1 MLRHNRSWI
10 LFLIFVLLALA
21 AYCFR
26 HEFCLWARELYDRI
40 VPEIGNCWDL
50 SGVVVA
56 ILLILV
62 AVLAVVLIWTFLGD
76 YLQEVFDR
84 ITAAD
89 TIA

>member
-1 MLRHNRSWI
+1 MKKLFNR
-10 LFLIFVLLALA
+10 FAAALTCKA
-21 AYCFR
+21 FQ
-26 HEFCLWARELYDRI
+26 ARQEAGEA
-40 VPEIGNCWDL
+40 VA
-50 SGVVVA
+50 VA

>member
-1 MLRHNRSWI
+1 MKKLFNRFAAALTCKAFQARQEAGEAVAELKRDERGLSGAE
-10 LFLIFVLLALA
+10 FGLLAM
-21 AYCFR
+21 
-26 HEFCLWARELYDRI
+26 
-40 VPEIGNCWDL
+40 VM
-50 SGVVVA
+50 
-56 ILLILV
+56 LILV

>member
-1 MLRHNRSWI
+1 MKKLFNR
-10 LFLIFVLLALA
+10 FAAALTCKA
-21 AYCFR
+21 FQ
-26 HEFCLWARELYDRI
+26 ARQEAGEAVAELKRDER
-40 VPEIGNCWDL
+40 GL

-84 ITAAD
+84 ITAAE

>member
-1 MLRHNRSWI
+1 MDMKECVNRFFVKALCKAAAAKQRLCAAGDELREDER
-10 LFLIFVLLALA
+10 
-21 AYCFR
+21 
-26 HEFCLWARELYDRI
+26 
-40 VPEIGNCWDL
+40 GL

-62 AVLAVVLIWTFLGD
+62 AVLAVVLIWQFLGE

-89 TIA
+89 TIG

>member
-1 MLRHNRSWI
+1 MKKLFNRFAAA
-10 LFLIFVLLALA
+10 LTCKAFQARQEAGEAVAELKRDERGLA
-21 AYCFR
+21 
-26 HEFCLWARELYDRI
+26 
-40 VPEIGNCWDL
+40 
-50 SGVVVA
+50 GVVVA